1 MNIRVKC
8 MKASPQS
15 RFLKFS
21 LPEWI
26 RLLQITW
33 FSESNLLAF
42 LLVTITFRQN
52 FIGQNIELGGSL
64 HFSAV
69 WTVSGNR
76 QNSFSIWKLN
86 GNILRERQRGIYWI
100 FLSNI
105 WLNCKQGKANPWNSS
120 LQRWG
125 CQLNFQFKIILIELN
140 AEKFCTGSCNFTEP
154 TQCF

>member
-1 MNIRVKC
+1 MNIRAKC

-15 RFLKFS
+15 RLSKFS
-21 LPEWI
+21 LLGWI

-42 LLVTITFRQN
+42 LLITITFIQI
-52 FIGQNIELGGSL
+52 FIGQNIELGGCL

-69 WTVSGNR
+69 WTVSGNQ
-76 QNSFSIWKLN
+76 QNPVSIWKLN
-86 GNILRERQRGIYWI
+86 GNVLRERQWGVYWM

-105 WLNCKQGKANPWNSS
+105 WLNCKQGKANPWNS

-125 CQLNFQFKIILIELN
+125 CQLNFQFQIIFIDLKV
-140 AEKFCTGSCNFTEP
+140 EKHCTSSCNFTEP
-154 TQCF
+154 TELF